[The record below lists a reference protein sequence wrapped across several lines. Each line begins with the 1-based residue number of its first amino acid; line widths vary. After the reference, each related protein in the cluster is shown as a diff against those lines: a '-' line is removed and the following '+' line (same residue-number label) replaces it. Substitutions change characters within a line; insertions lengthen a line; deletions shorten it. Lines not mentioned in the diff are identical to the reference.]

1 MFITN
6 CGVILYSKPTVL
18 NLLGGIINVHQSE
31 IVTGVPAYAD
41 EKELTIGTLLKMPFT
56 KIRKWS
62 NNDELRNRDT
72 SVNKKEK

>member
-1 MFITN
+1 VRTPAKR
-6 CGVILYSKPTVL
+6 G
-18 NLLGGIINVHQSE
+18 
-31 IVTGVPAYAD
+31 VTGVPAYAD